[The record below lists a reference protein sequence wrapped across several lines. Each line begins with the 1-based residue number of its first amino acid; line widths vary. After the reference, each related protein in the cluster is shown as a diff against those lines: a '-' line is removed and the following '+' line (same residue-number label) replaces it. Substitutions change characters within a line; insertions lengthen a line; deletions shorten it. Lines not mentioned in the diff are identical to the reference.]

1 MPVDM
6 QPDVRW
12 YSRMS
17 VELNETNRN
26 VMSCRDIC
34 LQINKLNVM
43 SCRDICLLK
52 FNIRHRHLPGIKH
65 VGPTQK
71 GTRRLNRFG
80 GISQMYKHW
89 ERRQGDNPAAKQLIA
104 RFKLALKKKKLTA
117 EQLGEQA
124 PLEQGEKEDGYEH
137 LRGPGELP
145 AEDVFSYSF
154 ELHSQ
159 EHRDWLAAEGSI

>member
-1 MPVDM
+1 
-6 QPDVRW
+6 
-12 YSRMS
+12 
-17 VELNETNRN
+17 
-26 VMSCRDIC
+26 
-34 LQINKLNVM
+34 
-43 SCRDICLLK
+43 
-52 FNIRHRHLPGIKH
+52 
-65 VGPTQK
+65 
-71 GTRRLNRFG
+71 
-80 GISQMYKHW
+80 MYKHW

-159 EHRDWLAAEGSI
+159 EQRDWLTAEGSIFEPGRAACAVRARGRSRPSDVLSLRTGWTYRVDERADAVDRFARYFAIFRDI